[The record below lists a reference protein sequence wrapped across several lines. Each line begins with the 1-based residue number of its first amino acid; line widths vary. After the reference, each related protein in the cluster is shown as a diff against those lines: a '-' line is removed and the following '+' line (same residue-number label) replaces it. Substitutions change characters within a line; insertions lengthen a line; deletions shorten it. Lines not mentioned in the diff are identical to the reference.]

1 MSGHNGDNQDFRNI
15 MNDVDFLEAQI
26 METMNASVE
35 FEEHDREHQGMKVR
49 SITLFPSIK
58 RTFVLKTLGQKTLL
72 RPGIYGTFSIW
83 IIQSRFPLWCPAIF
97 ISDLDYKLC
106 DAIIYAYK
114 VRLIYLKS
122 AGESKFI

>member
-49 SITLFPSIK
+49 SITLFSVNKTDFCPKDFRPENSIET
-58 RTFVLKTLGQKTLL
+58 RDLRDVLN
-72 RPGIYGTFSIW
+72 
-83 IIQSRFPLWCPAIF
+83 
-97 ISDLDYKLC
+97 LDHP
-106 DAIIYAYK
+106 
-114 VRLIYLKS
+114 
-122 AGESKFI
+122 E